1 VKIKRNYL
9 PKDLKIESWDSIAK
23 YFTDLQHRNINSAS
37 DLKKWLLDKSELE
50 AVLEEDLAWRY
61 IKMNCNT
68 GDESLAAHF
77 EHYVSEIEPKITEMD
92 FELNKLLNDNP
103 FKKELGGKAYEI
115 LFRSVK
121 SEIDLYRAENIPI
134 QAEIQK
140 EEQEYGRIAAA
151 MTIEYN
157 GEEITLQKAGNL
169 LKETDRNIRE
179 RVFLQM
185 WKRRIQ
191 DKDALNELL
200 SKLIIKRQK
209 IALNAGFANFR
220 DFMFKKL
227 GRFDYSVE
235 DCYEFHE
242 SVKSEVVPLV
252 EKIQNA
258 RRQKLGYESLKP
270 WDLDVDEDL
279 KPPLKPFN
287 EADELVSKTIQCFKK
302 VKPDYAG
309 YIDLMQKEK
318 YLDLDSRKGKAPGGF
333 NYPLHESNI
342 PFIFMN
348 ATGNLRDVETMVH
361 EGGHAIH
368 AFLSKDLELVSFKE
382 TPSEVAELAS
392 MSMEL
397 ISMEHWDTFFD
408 DKEELRRAKRSQL
421 LGTIEVL
428 PWVAMVDK
436 FQHLLYLEQ
445 DLSATKRE
453 ELWRQTALDFSGN
466 VVDWKDH
473 KSFFNNLWQK
483 QLHIF
488 EVPFYY
494 IEYGFAQL
502 GAIAIWRNYKKNPEQ
517 AIKHYEEALKLG
529 YTKSIPEIY
538 KTAGIEFNFSKQ
550 YIKELMDFV
559 QEEIE
564 KI

>member
-1 VKIKRNYL
+1 MKIKRAYL
-9 PKDLKIESWDSIAK
+9 PDDLKIESWDSIEK
-23 YFTDLQHRNINSAS
+23 YFIDLQSRKIKSA
-37 DLKKWLLDKSELE
+37 DHLKQWLKDKSELE
-50 AVLEEDLAWRY
+50 AVLEEELAWRY

-68 GDESLAAHF
+68 EDEALSAHF
-77 EHYVSEIEPKITEMD
+77 DYYISEIEPKITEKD
-92 FELNKLLNDNP
+92 FELNKVLNNNP
-103 FKKELGGKAYEI
+103 FKQELNGEAYEI
-115 LFRSVK
+115 LLRSVK
-121 SEIDLYRAENIPI
+121 NEIDLFRKENIPI

-140 EEQEYGRIAAA
+140 EEQEYGRIAAG
-151 MTIEYN
+151 MTINYN
-157 GEEITLQKAGNL
+157 GEEITLQRAANY
-169 LKETDRNIRE
+169 LKETNRE
-179 RVFLQM
+179 VREQVFELM
-185 WKRRIQ
+185 WERRIN

-200 SKLIIKRQK
+200 GKLIVKRQN
-209 IALNAGFANFR
+209 IAKNTGFENFR
-220 DFMFKKL
+220 DYMFKKL
-227 GRFDYSVE
+227 GRFDYSVD
-235 DCYEFHE
+235 DCYQFHE
-242 SVKSEVVPLV
+242 SVKTEVVPLI
-252 EKIQNA
+252 EKIQKA
-258 RRQKLGYESLKP
+258 RKLKLGYKSLKP

-287 EADELVSKTIQCFKK
+287 EAKELVDKTIRCFKK
-302 VKPDYAG
+302 VKPEYAS
-309 YIDLMQKEK
+309 YIDLMQKQK

-333 NYPLHESNI
+333 NYPLHESNV

-382 TPSEVAELAS
+382 TPSEIAELAS

-397 ISMEHWDTFFD
+397 ISMEHWDKFFEN
-408 DKEELRRAKRSQL
+408 KEDLRRAKRSQL

-436 FQHLLYLEQ
+436 FQHLLYLEP
-445 DLSATKRE
+445 DLSVAKRE
-453 ELWRQTALDFSGN
+453 EMWQKTANEFSGSA
-466 VVDWKDH
+466 VDWSAH
-473 KSFFNNLWQK
+473 ENYFNNLWQK

-502 GAIAIWRNYKKNPEQ
+502 GAIAVWRNYKKHPEK
-517 AIKHYEEALKLG
+517 ALKAYENALKLG

-538 KTAGIEFNFSKQ
+538 KTAGIEFNFSKK
-550 YIKELMDFV
+550 YISELMKFV
-559 QEEIE
+559 QDEIE